1 VLACNDNFGRYKPQ
15 NSAVLR
21 KVAPPD
27 EAARILIVGK
37 IEYIDR
43 FGEPDRFGESHDL
56 RSTNRFRE
64 LMSFEN
70 ALPAILRQSGLDWR
84 TYITSRL
91 GSWCHG
97 NLNAG
102 HVDVID
108 ALRSRRV

>member
-1 VLACNDNFGRYKPQ
+1 
-15 NSAVLR
+15 
-21 KVAPPD
+21 
-27 EAARILIVGK
+27 
-37 IEYIDR
+37 
-43 FGEPDRFGESHDL
+43 
-56 RSTNRFRE
+56 